1 MYYQTAPF
9 ETITI
14 TFFFFIDIGFLE
26 NTLYEMASNC
36 S

>member
-14 TFFFFIDIGFLE
+14 TFFFTDIGFLE
-26 NTLYEMASNC
+26 NTWYEMASNC